1 MDIISLDVQTP
12 PVGNAYGV
20 FNPCRS
26 NSWACKDFWSKWLV
40 SIDFSFAHESHWAWK
55 MCFWVW
61 WRSLCK
67 SKCDERVSQG
77 QKILDALVVLHDASC
92 LFLAFTEITIPVSHS
107 GCARLPCRCVRRG
120 YSTFA
125 GVNRPDIA
133 FRVVAR
139 SSCQKKKCA
148 KSSQLRYCISNACD
162 ICSRFFLCNFYSFL
176 YFNLSYVLE
185 TKRLELR
192 ERQEAA
198 ARNPCEQSLRHRHCT
213 CYLSPF
219 AAQESWQVE

>member
-1 MDIISLDVQTP
+1 MVGVNWFLLCSWVPLSMEDVFLGLMT
-12 PVGNAYGV
+12 
-20 FNPCRS
+20 
-26 NSWACKDFWSKWLV
+26 
-40 SIDFSFAHESHWAWK
+40 
-55 MCFWVW
+55 
-61 WRSLCK
+61 SLCK
-67 SKCDERVSQG
+67 SKYDERVSQG

-148 KSSQLRYCISNACD
+148 KSSQLRLSNACD

-176 YFNLSYVLE
+176 YFICLMSWKRNVLSWGSDRKLPQGTHASRACV
-185 TKRLELR
+185 TDTAPATFRL
-192 ERQEAA
+192 
-198 ARNPCEQSLRHRHCT
+198 SLRRRAGKSSSST
-213 CYLSPF
+213 AKAWKISRKFSGSKMVWLWPEKY
-219 AAQESWQVE
+219 W